1 MKKAII
7 AGLALTLTLS
17 LASAVMA
24 EDNQPAFPSELDTDE
39 CIFEESTPVGEHV
52 EFTTTD
58 LDGNEV
64 DSESLFGNADITMVN
79 IWRTSCDFCIG
90 EFPQMNEL
98 AANIADKD
106 FRIVTYCCDAHDDE
120 SREKAHGIVSDFGNM
135 THLADDFS
143 FDSSLQFEGTP
154 TSYFVNREG
163 YVVSP
168 GLMGALVNYYEQLF
182 DYYQAQSRTLS
193 ENGEFAEQET
203 ESDDEP
209 MQPGPGTEVAQPGD
223 RLVNDDGTV
232 QVVTED
238 GELVDAEEYDAAMEE
253 SDASEEATADESAD
267 GEAEENAASEETT
280 EAENTDGDD
289 SLGYTELYPQPD
301 FLSELKEKGAV
312 YEGSPAVG
320 THIDFTVNGLNGSEM
335 DSDTMFSLEDITMVT
350 VWTTENE
357 KCVNELSHLE
367 EIAEEYSEK
376 GGQIVTFCA
385 DAIDEESCAHA
396 EELLGT
402 NNLLGRF
409 DTGESFRKAL
419 PFEGTPTTYFVNRA
433 GNLVSPG
440 FKGMLGDD
448 YGRLF
453 DFYLEHSA
461 NTKTALH

>member
-17 LASAVMA
+17 MASAVMA
-24 EDNQPAFPSELDTDE
+24 EADQPAFPSDLDTDE
-39 CIFEESTPVGEHV
+39 VIFEESTPVGTYV

-106 FRIVTYCCDAHDDE
+106 FQIVTYCCDAHDDE
-120 SREKAHGIVSDFGNM
+120 SCEKAHGIVSDFGNM

-203 ESDDEP
+203 ESEDEP
-209 MQPGPGTEVAQPGD
+209 MQPAPGTEVAQPGD
-223 RLVNDDGTV
+223 RLLDDDGNV

-238 GELVDAEEYDAAMEE
+238 GELVDAEEYDAAMGEDE
-253 SDASEEATADESAD
+253 ASEEAAETD
-267 GEAEENAASEETT
+267 GEAEENVASEEAT
-280 EAENTDGDD
+280 EAESTDGED
-289 SLGYTELYPQPD
+289 SSGYTELYPQPD
-301 FLSELKEKGAV
+301 FLNELKEKGAI

-320 THIDFTVNGLNGSEM
+320 THVDFTAEGLNGNEM
-335 DSDTMFSLEDITMVT
+335 DSDTMFSLTGITMVT
-350 VWTTENE
+350 IWTTENDR
-357 KCVNELSHLE
+357 CVEELSHFE

-376 GGQIVTFCA
+376 DCQIVTFCA

-402 NNLLGRF
+402 NNYLGRF

-419 PFEGTPTTYFVNRA
+419 PFEGTPVTYFVNRA
-433 GNLVSPG
+433 GNIVSPG
-440 FKGMLGDD
+440 FKGTLGDD

-461 NTKTALH
+461 NTITALH